1 MTILGD
7 QVLTLKLQIY
17 SIFLWYTEVN
27 LESLFFMK
35 HEDLRKNKSS
45 NLMKTWSHCLSY
57 VLEKMPFDKKKNIT
71 EYVTNFK
78 ITC

>member
-27 LESLFFMK
+27 LESLFFLK
-35 HEDLRKNKSS
+35 HEDLRKNMSS

-57 VLEKMPFDKKKNIT
+57 VLEKMPFDKKKKHYRICHK
-71 EYVTNFK
+71 F
-78 ITC
+78 

>member
-35 HEDLRKNKSS
+35 HEDFRKKHVFKPDENMITLFK
-45 NLMKTWSHCLSY
+45 LCFRKDAIWQEKKTLQNMSQIL
-57 VLEKMPFDKKKNIT
+57 K
-71 EYVTNFK
+71 
-78 ITC
+78 

>member
-1 MTILGD
+1 
-7 QVLTLKLQIY
+7 
-17 SIFLWYTEVN
+17 
-27 LESLFFMK
+27 MK
-35 HEDLRKNKSS
+35 HEDFRKNMSS